1 MPEILSVSKIIR
13 NRRTVKPAVMDPHL
27 EVPREL
33 IDELFENAN
42 WAPTHGFTEP
52 WRFKVFAGDARRE
65 LALKLQELYTGHT
78 AEGEFR
84 EDKLKKLG
92 RNPLLAPLVI
102 AICMRRGDNPKIPVT
117 EEVEAVACAVQNMHL
132 TASAAG
138 LGAFWSSPPILD
150 TGGMR
155 DFLGLREMDCCLGLF
170 YLGWLK
176 EGENW
181 PVSSR
186 QPVEE
191 KVEWIVADGAGD

>member
-1 MPEILSVSKIIR
+1 MPELLPISEIIR
-13 NRRTVKPAVMDPHL
+13 NRRTVKPAVMDADL
-27 EVPREL
+27 EIPREL

-52 WRFKVFAGDARRE
+52 WRFKVFADDMRSE
-65 LALKLQELYTGHT
+65 LAQTLQDLYAEHT
-78 AEGEFR
+78 PEDQFR
-84 EDKLKKLG
+84 EDKLEKLG

-117 EEVEAVACAVQNMHL
+117 EEIEAVACAVQNMHL

-150 TGGMR
+150 TDGMR
-155 DFLGLREMDCCLGLF
+155 NFLGLRDEDCCLGLF

-176 EGENW
+176 EDENW

-186 QPVEE
+186 QPVQE
-191 KVEWIVADGAGD
+191 KVEWIVSKSRGK